1 MNTWSEGYQSEVEY
15 TYGYFSELNP
25 AKTELCCLLAGITPP
40 KIATACELGYG
51 QGVTL
56 NIHAAASG
64 AKWWGTDFN
73 AAHAAFAKDLA
84 ESACLPSLPSEL
96 SFQEFSEQ
104 CDEQFDF
111 IGLHGIWSWVS
122 DANREAIS
130 NFIRKRLRPGGIAY
144 VSYNAL
150 PGAGPMAPAKFLMTE
165 YANQPQASV
174 ASPSGKIGQVLGFV
188 EQLIA
193 AQPAFL
199 RVNPAVLSR
208 LSDFKNKDA
217 RYLAHEYLNEHWN
230 PQHFTEVARTLSQAK
245 LEFACSASLIDHLDA
260 INLSVEQRNL
270 LDSISDPHF
279 RILARDFM
287 VNQGFRRDYWVKGAR
302 RLTGAEQC
310 ERLRALRFTL
320 MRTDTEIEYKI
331 RGYQQEATLDPG
343 IYEPILQAFQNS
355 PIRTISEIEQSVS
368 GKKFTLAQV
377 VESLVVLMAKG
388 DIDVV
393 QSEALLNRVA
403 PLCNALN
410 REIMGRA
417 KFSSRLE
424 YLSSPLLGGGVPVSR
439 MELLFLDGR
448 SQGSKGPEFW
458 ARHAYDILSGQGE
471 KISKA
476 GKVLEKAEDARDE
489 VSRHAHVF
497 AQKKLPVLQRL
508 LCVD

>member
-40 KIATACELGYG
+40 KVETACELGYG

-73 AAHAAFAKDLA
+73 AAHAAFAKELA

-104 CDEQFDF
+104 CEEEFDF

-122 DANREAIS
+122 EANRHVIA
-130 NFIRKRLRPGGIAY
+130 NFIRKKLRPGGIAY

-150 PGAGPMAPAKFLMTE
+150 PGAGSMAPAKFLMTE
-165 YANQPQASV
+165 YANQPQANV
-174 ASPSGKIGQVLGFV
+174 AAALGKMGQVLGFV

-199 RVNPAVLSR
+199 RANPEVLSR
-208 LSDFKNKDA
+208 LSGLKNKDT

-245 LEFACSASLIDHLDA
+245 LEFACSAALIDHLDA
-260 INLSVEQRNL
+260 INLSAQQRNL
-270 LDSISDPHF
+270 LNSISDPHF
-279 RILARDFM
+279 KILTRDFM

-310 ERLRALRFTL
+310 ERLRAMRFAL
-320 MRTDTEIEYKI
+320 MRPDTEIDYKI
-331 RGYQQEATLDPG
+331 RGYQQEATLEPG
-343 IYEPILQAFQNS
+343 IYEPIVQAFQSS
-355 PIRTISEIEQSVS
+355 PIRTVSEIEQILSA
-368 GKKFTLAQV
+368 KNFNLAQV

-388 DIDVV
+388 DIDVL
-393 QSEALLNRVA
+393 QAEALVNRVT
-403 PLCNALN
+403 PQCNALN
-410 REIMGRA
+410 REIIARA
-417 KFSSRLE
+417 KFSSRVE

-439 MELLFLDGR
+439 MELLFLDGLL
-448 SQGSKGPEFW
+448 QGGNGAEGW
-458 ARHAYDILSGQGE
+458 ARHAYDVLSRQGE
-471 KISKA
+471 KISKS
-476 GKVLEKAEDARDE
+476 GKTLENTEDALDE
-489 VSRHAHVF
+489 VSRHAHLF
-497 AQKKLPVLQRL
+497 AQKKLPILQRL
-508 LCVD
+508 LCVA